1 MNSGF
6 TLRTRERQDSAIG
19 RITISKS
26 VFDHF
31 SRYCHSWSM
40 LDKQNATGCCMAGV
54 MRCED
59 EQREEEEH

>member
-6 TLRTRERQDSAIG
+6 TVRTRERQDLAIG

-26 VFDHF
+26 VFDRCF
-31 SRYCHSWSM
+31 RYCHSWSM
-40 LDKQNATGCCMAGV
+40 LDTQNTTGRCMAGV